1 MRKIKKYTNRR
12 LYDSTSSSYINIEEV
27 IQLIRAGEEVQ
38 IIEDSTGK
46 DITNNILLQSILE
59 TNATV
64 QLFPSS
70 LLHRLIRVQSKE
82 DLQDSLSTKLASGLQ
97 MLDAQLAR
105 LENSDWMNMASW
117 KPFSSSAPKEKG
129 NGEDSSQQEETSSP
143 ESEERKPEEPV
154 TDTDEGTETN
164 ENETASTLE
173 ESTSSSSTSKEKE
186 KRSVAE
192 QQLDTIR
199 AHIASLEARLRK
211 K

>member
-1 MRKIKKYTNRR
+1 MRKIKKYSNRR

-117 KPFSSSAPKEKG
+117 KPFSGASKEKS
-129 NGEDSSQQEETSSP
+129 NGEEPSPQEETSSP
-143 ESEERKPEEPV
+143 EAEEKKSEEPV
-154 TDTDEGTETN
+154 TETDNGTDIH
-164 ENETASTLE
+164 ENETASTPE
-173 ESTSSSSTSKEKE
+173 ESTSSSSKEKE